1 MRKLLI
7 GIVICVLVLAGG
19 LAGWSLNLR
28 NKSINPQSFAYRF
41 KLAGEWLD
49 VNFITFEAS
58 AKQAKHLEFSQRRLD
73 EFLAYGLA
81 LSPIQAKKINRS
93 YEMELARAEYMAEQ
107 LILLDHKFIPLL
119 EAVYRT
125 TLENIKELWP
135 NRINLSDGDFLISA
149 ELYNTK
155 SIKRLLQKHQYDKD
169 NTASYRGLVE
179 MRVEWSEQIPA
190 PSSGQKETLVKARQ
204 VFEQGRELEWA
215 YDLAASLR

>member
-1 MRKLLI
+1 MSKKLLI
-7 GIVICVLVLAGG
+7 TFVVLA
-19 LAGWSLNLR
+19 LIAAGFIGSALVAR
-28 NKSINPQSFAYRF
+28 NKFINPQSLSYNL

-73 EFLAYGLA
+73 EFLAYGSA
-81 LSPIQAKKINRS
+81 ISPSQAKQINRS

-119 EAVYRT
+119 EAVYRA
-125 TLENIKELWP
+125 TLEDIKKLWP
-135 NRINLSDGDFLISA
+135 NRIDPGDGGFLISA
-149 ELYNTK
+149 EIYNTK
-155 SIKRLLQKHQYDKD
+155 SIKRLLQKHQYGKE
-169 NTASYRGLVE
+169 NTESYRGLVE
-179 MRVEWSEQIPA
+179 MRVEWSELLPV

-204 VFEQGRELEWA
+204 VFKQGKELEWA